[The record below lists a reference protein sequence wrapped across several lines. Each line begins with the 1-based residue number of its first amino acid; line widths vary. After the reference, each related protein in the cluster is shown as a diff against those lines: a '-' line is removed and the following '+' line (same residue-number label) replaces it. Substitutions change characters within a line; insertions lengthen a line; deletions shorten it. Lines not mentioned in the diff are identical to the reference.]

1 MVGWVHR
8 MIGRVESQTEVYA
21 TSDAPL
27 ARTSNNGINLIMPTE
42 LELEQRRS
50 RGVGEMFRALRHRN
64 FLLFWSGAFLSN
76 TGTWMQAVAQG
87 WLVLQLTNSPF
98 WLGFDGF
105 MSTAPGLLLT
115 LAGGVFADLMDRRKL
130 LINTQIVAGL
140 AALTLGILV
149 ATHVVQVWM
158 ILTLSFIT
166 GCCLAMA
173 GPSYM
178 ALVYDLVGREDLAN
192 AVALNSTQFQLARVL
207 GPVFAG
213 LGFKLFGLAG
223 CFFANAVSFV
233 AVVAG
238 LKMVRFERQDKD
250 DSVPTRSMK
259 DKGAFVQDLVEGFRY
274 VGGRPRV
281 STLLMISAVTSL
293 FGAPYISM
301 TPVFARDVFHLGATG
316 LALLMGMAGAGAL
329 FGALFLA
336 YLGDFRHKG
345 WFVLGG
351 DFAFAVCLICFSLS
365 TKLVVSLVFLFLL
378 GFGIVCAV
386 AVTNT
391 LLQKLVS
398 NEMRGRVMS
407 MFMLSF
413 IGAMPI
419 GNLIAGAA
427 SHRFGVQHTLAAGGL
442 IIAVYVVIV
451 TVRNPRLRDL

>member
-1 MVGWVHR
+1 
-8 MIGRVESQTEVYA
+8 
-21 TSDAPL
+21 
-27 ARTSNNGINLIMPTE
+27 MPSEFE
-42 LELEQRRS
+42 LERRSS
-50 RGVGEMFRALRHRN
+50 RGVSEMFRALRHRN

-105 MSTAPGLLLT
+105 MATSPGLLLT

-130 LINTQIVAGL
+130 LIYTQIVAGL
-140 AALTLGILV
+140 AALTLGVLV

-158 ILTLSFIT
+158 ILSLSFVT
-166 GCCLAMA
+166 GCCLAIA

-178 ALVYDLVGREDLAN
+178 ALVFDLVEREDLAN

-213 LGFKLFGLAG
+213 VGFKLFGLAG
-223 CFFANAVSFV
+223 CFLANAVSFV

-238 LKMVRFERQDKD
+238 LKMVRFERPEIE
-250 DSVPTRSMK
+250 VGAPVRSMK
-259 DKGAFVQDLVEGFRY
+259 DKAAFIHDLVEGFRY

-281 STLLMISAVTSL
+281 STLLLISAVTSL
-293 FGAPYISM
+293 CGAPYISM

-316 LALLMGMAGAGAL
+316 LALLMGTAGAGAL

-351 DFAFAVCLICFSLS
+351 DFAFAVSLICFSLS
-365 TKLVVSLVFLFLL
+365 TNVRLSLVFLFLL
-378 GFGIVCAV
+378 GFGIVCSV
-386 AVTNT
+386 AVSNT
-391 LLQKLVS
+391 LLQKLVT

-427 SHRFGVQHTLAAGGL
+427 SHRFGVQHTLAVGGL
-442 IIAVYVVIV
+442 IIAVFVVIV
-451 TVRNPRLRDL
+451 AVTNPKLRDL

>member
-1 MVGWVHR
+1 MLLTLF
-8 MIGRVESQTEVYA
+8 MSA
-21 TSDAPL
+21 D
-27 ARTSNNGINLIMPTE
+27 
-42 LELEQRRS
+42 LETRERRN

-87 WLVLQLTNSPF
+87 WLVLELSKSPF

-105 MSTAPGLLLT
+105 MATSPGLLLT

-130 LINTQIVAGL
+130 LIYTQIVAGL
-140 AALTLGILV
+140 AALTLGILT

-158 ILTLSFIT
+158 ILCLSFVT
-166 GCCLAMA
+166 GCCLAIA

-178 ALVYDLVGREDLAN
+178 ALVFDLVGGKDLAN

-213 LGFKLFGLAG
+213 IGFKLFGLAG
-223 CFFANAVSFV
+223 CFFANGVSFV
-233 AVVAG
+233 AVVIG
-238 LKMVRFERQDKD
+238 LAMVRYDHRPAKTATDRSLKD
-250 DSVPTRSMK
+250 RR
-259 DKGAFVQDLVEGFRY
+259 AFVDDLVEGFRY
-274 VGGRPRV
+274 VGRRPRV
-281 STLLMISAVTSL
+281 KMLLLISAATSL
-293 FGAPYISM
+293 FGAPYLSM
-301 TPVFARDVFHLGATG
+301 TPVFARDIFHLGASG
-316 LALLMGMAGAGAL
+316 LALLMGTAGAGAL

-336 YLGDFRHKG
+336 YLGDFRRKG

-351 DFAFAVCLICFSLS
+351 DFGFAISLICFALS
-365 TKLVVSLVFLFLL
+365 TNLTRSLISLFLL
-378 GFGIVCAV
+378 GFAFVCSV

-391 LLQKLVS
+391 LLQKLVTDD
-398 NEMRGRVMS
+398 MRGRVMS

-427 SHRFGVQHTLAAGGL
+427 SHRFGVPHTLAAGGV
-442 IIAVYVVIV
+442 IIAIFV
-451 TVRNPRLRDL
+451 TVITWRSPKLRNL

>member
-1 MVGWVHR
+1 MPVEVE
-8 MIGRVESQTEVYA
+8 VES
-21 TSDAPL
+21 
-27 ARTSNNGINLIMPTE
+27 
-42 LELEQRRS
+42 RRS
-50 RGVGEMFRALRHRN
+50 RGVSEMFRALRHRN

-87 WLVLQLTNSPF
+87 WLVLQLSNSPF

-105 MSTAPGLLLT
+105 MGTAPGLLLT

-130 LINTQIVAGL
+130 LIYTQIVAGL
-140 AALTLGILV
+140 TALTLGILV

-158 ILTLSFIT
+158 ILCLSFVT
-166 GCCLAMA
+166 GCCLAIA

-178 ALVYDLVGREDLAN
+178 ALVFDLVDREDLAN

-213 LGFKLFGLAG
+213 VGFKLFGLAG
-223 CFFANAVSFV
+223 CFLANGLSYV

-238 LKMVRFERQDKD
+238 LRMVQFDRPVKD
-250 DSVPTRSMK
+250 DGGPVRSLK
-259 DKGAFVQDLVEGFRY
+259 DRGAFIQDLVEGFRY
-274 VGGRPRV
+274 VGNRPRV
-281 STLLMISAVTSL
+281 SMLLMISAVTSL

-301 TPVFARDVFHLGATG
+301 TPVFARDVFHLGETG
-316 LALLMGMAGAGAL
+316 LALLMGTAGAGAL

-336 YLGDFRHKG
+336 YLGDFQHKG

-365 TKLVVSLVFLFLL
+365 TNIMVSLVFLFAL
-378 GFGIVCAV
+378 GFGIVCSV
-386 AVTNT
+386 AVSNT
-391 LLQKLVS
+391 LLQKLVTD
-398 NEMRGRVMS
+398 EMRGRVMS

-427 SHRFGVQHTLAAGGL
+427 SHRFGVQHTLATGGL
-442 IIAVYVVIV
+442 IIAVFVVIL
-451 TVRNPRLRDL
+451 TLRSPKLRQLQ

>member
-1 MVGWVHR
+1 
-8 MIGRVESQTEVYA
+8 
-21 TSDAPL
+21 
-27 ARTSNNGINLIMPTE
+27 MPTE
-42 LELEQRRS
+42 LELEETS
-50 RGVGEMFRALRHRN
+50 GRGVGEMFRALRHRN

-87 WLVLQLTNSPF
+87 WLVLQLSNSPF

-105 MSTAPGLLLT
+105 MGTAPGLLLT

-130 LINTQIVAGL
+130 LIYTQIVAGL

-149 ATHVVQVWM
+149 VTHVVQVWM
-158 ILTLSFIT
+158 ILGMSFVT
-166 GCCLAMA
+166 GCCLAIA

-178 ALVYDLVGREDLAN
+178 ALVFDLVDRKDLAN

-213 LGFKLFGLAG
+213 VGFKLFGVAG
-223 CFFANAVSFV
+223 CFFANALSFV

-238 LKMVRFERQDKD
+238 LKMVRFDRPEKD
-250 DSVPTRSMK
+250 TDAPVRSMK
-259 DKGAFVQDLVEGFRY
+259 DKGTFIHDLMEGFRY
-274 VGGRPRV
+274 VGKRPRV
-281 STLLMISAVTSL
+281 SILLIISAVTSL

-301 TPVFARDVFHLGATG
+301 TPVFARDVFHLGAAG

-365 TKLVVSLVFLFLL
+365 TRVGVSLIFLFLL
-378 GFGIVCAV
+378 GFGIVCSV
-386 AVTNT
+386 AVSNT
-391 LLQKLVS
+391 LLQKLVTD
-398 NEMRGRVMS
+398 EMRGRVMS

-427 SHRFGVQHTLAAGGL
+427 SHRFGVQHTLAVGGL
-442 IIAVYVVIV
+442 IIAVFVVVVAV
-451 TVRNPRLRDL
+451 TNPKLRET

>member
-1 MVGWVHR
+1 M
-8 MIGRVESQTEVYA
+8 SA
-21 TSDAPL
+21 
-27 ARTSNNGINLIMPTE
+27 E
-42 LELEQRRS
+42 LELEQRRG

-87 WLVLQLTNSPF
+87 WLVLSMTNSPF

-130 LINTQIVAGL
+130 LIYTQIVAGL

-158 ILTLSFIT
+158 ILGLSFIT

-213 LGFKLFGLAG
+213 VGFKLFGLAG

-233 AVVAG
+233 AVVVG
-238 LKMVRFERQDKD
+238 LKMVRFERPGKEDGFP
-250 DSVPTRSMK
+250 SRSMK
-259 DKGAFVQDLVEGFRY
+259 DKGAFIQDLAEGFRY

-281 STLLMISAVTSL
+281 SILLMISAVTSL

-336 YLGDFRHKG
+336 YLGDFPRKG

-365 TKLVVSLVFLFLL
+365 TNIVVSLVFLFLL
-378 GFGIVCAV
+378 GFGIVCSV
-386 AVTNT
+386 AVSNM

-407 MFMLSF
+407 MFMMSF

-427 SHRFGVQHTLAAGGL
+427 SHRFGVQRTLAAGGL
-442 IIAVYVVIV
+442 IIAVFVLVV
-451 TVRNPRLRDL
+451 TLRSPRLREL

>member
-1 MVGWVHR
+1 MPVGL
-8 MIGRVESQTEVYA
+8 
-21 TSDAPL
+21 D
-27 ARTSNNGINLIMPTE
+27 
-42 LELEQRRS
+42 LEQKRS

-87 WLVLQLTNSPF
+87 WLVLQLSDSPF

-105 MSTAPGLLLT
+105 MGTAPGLLLT

-130 LINTQIVAGL
+130 LIYTQIVAGL
-140 AALTLGILV
+140 AALTLGILI
-149 ATHVVQVWM
+149 ASNVVQLWM
-158 ILTLSFIT
+158 ILGLSFVT
-166 GCCLAMA
+166 GCCLAIA

-178 ALVYDLVGREDLAN
+178 ALVFDLVGHEDLAN

-213 LGFKLFGLAG
+213 IGFKLFGLAG
-223 CFFANAVSFV
+223 CFFANALSFV

-238 LKMVRFERQDKD
+238 LKMVRFNRPEKEAG
-250 DSVPTRSMK
+250 VPVRSMR
-259 DKGAFVQDLVEGFRY
+259 DKRAFLQDLAEGFRY
-274 VGGRPRV
+274 VGRRPRV
-281 STLLMISAVTSL
+281 SMLLMISAVASL

-301 TPVFARDVFHLGATG
+301 TPVFARDVFHLGETG
-316 LALLMGMAGAGAL
+316 LALLMGTAGAGAL

-345 WFVLGG
+345 WFVMGG
-351 DFAFAVCLICFSLS
+351 DLAFAISLICFSLS
-365 TKLVVSLVFLFLL
+365 TNVMLSLVFLFLL
-378 GFGIVCAV
+378 GFGIVCSV
-386 AVTNT
+386 AVSNT
-391 LLQKLVS
+391 LLQKLVTD
-398 NEMRGRVMS
+398 EMRGRVMS

-413 IGAMPI
+413 IGAMPL

-442 IIAVYVVIV
+442 IIAIFIV
-451 TVRNPRLRDL
+451 TLAVRSPNLREL